1 MRIRITDP
9 SLIPDLVAFLRDRLD
24 AVVEPVGDREVEVN
38 LIGSYGADAMR
49 MELELRIRAWEAAR
63 GTSGLV
69 AVLGVAGDR

>member
-24 AVVEPVGDREVEVN
+24 AVVEQIDERELEVN
-38 LIGSYGADAMR
+38 LIGSYGGDAMQ

-63 GTSGLV
+63 GTDGVV
-69 AVLGVAGDR
+69 AVFGLADER